1 MRAAI
6 IDKLGN
12 KIHGKEIVESA
23 SDKDDDDEE
32 IKWRRYGLS
41 FVLWLSFLFR
51 SCWFMGFQWR
61 QVH

>member
-6 IDKLGN
+6 IDKLRN

-23 SDKDDDDEE
+23 SDKDGDDEE

-41 FVLWLSFLFR
+41 FSQWLSFLLR
-51 SCWFMGFQWR
+51 SFWFMRFQWR